1 MKPAALSPWPLLLA
15 RLQLAN
21 SAVVTR
27 GELEAAGLDAE
38 GLLCARIIE
47 RMDAARWRPPDCEQM
62 CVPNLDLE
70 SRRDDGLVGIA
81 CPNDPACWPGWQWV
95 SRTVLETYRCP
106 AERVFAALRERNGLA
121 PLDVVLDPSIV
132 PVGVLKRRGRII
144 PVVWMLEP
152 EASFETICSG
162 LRYRLPGD
170 GLIVLLSRSAGEILD
185 VCRPG
190 NIVVLRVPEA
200 SGGDLGL
207 WRALDAIDPS
217 YRAARL
223 KDRLAIFDEVTM
235 EFATIPGERH
245 VVRINGQDCGGFRVS
260 DIKFAR
266 LLLLAGSRAAEADID
281 GGGWISKSQL
291 LGDERDHELEDLRKA
306 LAGHPV
312 HGLSAAEMKALIK
325 SAPTSDGRIRLALVP
340 HRIKFDSS
348 LGSLSLVAGEGNEPH
363 ARQGVLTPGGETWAA
378 NYRKAR
384 KNVELLLKKACKL
397 GVPVQVK
404 TSG

>member
-1 MKPAALSPWPLLLA
+1 MKPAAPSPWPLLLS
-15 RLQLAN
+15 RLQLAH
-21 SAVVTR
+21 SAVVAR

-38 GLLCARIIE
+38 GLLRARIIE
-47 RMDAARWRPPDCEQM
+47 RMDAARWCPPDCEQI
-62 CVPNLDLE
+62 CIPNLDLE
-70 SRRDDGLVGIA
+70 SRSGDGLVGVA

-95 SRTVLETYRCP
+95 PRSALETYRCP
-106 AERVFAALRERNGLA
+106 AERIFAALRDVNGLA

-132 PVGVLKRRGRII
+132 PVGVLKRRGRKI
-144 PVVWMLEP
+144 PIVWMLEP
-152 EASFETICSG
+152 EASFETLCSG
-162 LRYRLPGD
+162 LRHRLSGD
-170 GLIVLLSRSAGEILD
+170 GLIVLLSRPAGAILD

-190 NIVVLRVPEA
+190 NIVILRVPEA
-200 SGGDLGL
+200 NDGDLRL

-217 YRAARL
+217 YRGTRI
-223 KDRLAIFDEVTM
+223 KDRRAIFDEVTM

-260 DIKFAR
+260 DTKFAW

-281 GGGWISKSQL
+281 GGGWISKSQF
-291 LGDERDHELEDLRKA
+291 LGDERDHDLEDVRKE

-325 SAPTSDGRIRLALVP
+325 SAPESDGRIRLALVP
-340 HRIKFDSS
+340 HHIKFDSS
-348 LGSLSLVAGEGNEPH
+348 LGSLSLVAGEGSQR
-363 ARQGVLTPGGETWAA
+363 ARRGVRTPGGETRAA

-384 KNVELLLKKACKL
+384 KTVELLLKKACKL
-397 GVPVQVK
+397 GVPVRVE